1 MTNEHGEA
9 LATYYGAFEA
19 LADALV
25 AMYNACEATGAN
37 LPEALSAALAD
48 AAVQLGFAPGP
59 DASPTARRDALVA
72 GLVSQRPGSWEAA
85 AIAQLVSGG

>member
-48 AAVQLGFAPGP
+48 AAGESFIALGRRYGVHYSTISRLVKDAP
-59 DASPTARRDALVA
+59 SR
-72 GLVSQRPGSWEAA
+72 S
-85 AIAQLVSGG
+85 